1 MELQTEA
8 LKRELQN
15 VQQKEE
21 NKAYAKT
28 WENNATLETH
38 DPIARVAGM
47 MEKPKKQDGTLGNIE
62 IPCAEISAG
71 RPVLHTIEQV

>member
-38 DPIARVAGM
+38 DPIARVVGM
-47 MEKPKKQDGTLGNIE
+47 LEKPKKQDWTL
-62 IPCAEISAG
+62 
-71 RPVLHTIEQV
+71 